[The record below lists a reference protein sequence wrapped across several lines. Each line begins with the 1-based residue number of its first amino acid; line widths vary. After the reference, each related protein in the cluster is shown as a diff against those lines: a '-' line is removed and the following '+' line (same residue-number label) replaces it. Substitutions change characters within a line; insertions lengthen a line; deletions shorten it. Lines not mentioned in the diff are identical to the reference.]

1 MKNKIFC
8 ENCKGLRNHQELH
21 KVERKGSD
29 DNDYLRWF
37 NKYSIME
44 CNGCENISFLHTYG
58 DTEMYH
64 TNNPEGY
71 QEYYYDE
78 TIYPYYL
85 EKSFEIE
92 LKTYLPEKIR
102 MIYSETLNALKAN
115 SYILTAGGLRAT
127 IEAICNHLKIRK
139 DSLEERINLL
149 HKKGHLTVSESKR
162 LHSIRFLG
170 NDALHEIEKPKK
182 EHLYILLDIIN
193 HLLLNLFINDKK
205 LAGKI
210 ETLIDNYDDFLKL
223 IKNKLTKEMVGKEYT
238 LIEILGKSKRLFPKG
253 KITEFEKQFDEKIKE
268 YSFLN
273 KVKSKTENKYTII
286 EVPQL
291 LRFGII

>member
-1 MKNKIFC
+1 MKEKCFC
-8 ENCKGLRNHQELH
+8 ENCKGLRNHKELH
-21 KVERKGSD
+21 IVERKGSD
-29 DNDYLRWF
+29 DDGFLRWF
-37 NKYSIME
+37 NKYSILE
-44 CNGCENISFLHTYG
+44 CKGCENISFLHTYG

-64 TNNPEGY
+64 TNNHEGY

-78 TIYPYYL
+78 TVYPYYL

-92 LKTYLPEKIR
+92 LKTYLPKKIR

-127 IEAICNHLKIRK
+127 IEALCNHLKIRK

-149 HKKGHLTVSESKR
+149 HKKGHLTVSESNR

-210 ETLIDNYDDFLKL
+210 ETLIDNYFDFLKL
-223 IKNKLTKEMVGKEYT
+223 VKNKLTEEMIGKEYT
-238 LIEILGKSKRLFPKG
+238 LLEILGKSKRLFPKG
-253 KITEFEKQFDEKIKE
+253 KIIEFEKQFEEEIKNKKH
-268 YSFLN
+268 SFLS
-273 KVKSKTENKYTII
+273 KGKSKLDNKYKII
-286 EVPQL
+286 EIPSI
-291 LRFGII
+291 FHF